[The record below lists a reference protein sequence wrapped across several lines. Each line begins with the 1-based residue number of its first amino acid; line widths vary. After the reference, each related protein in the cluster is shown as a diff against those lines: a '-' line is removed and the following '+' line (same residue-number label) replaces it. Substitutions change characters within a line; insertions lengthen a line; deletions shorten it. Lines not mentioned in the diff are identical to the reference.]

1 MRKIGNFPKCWVQS
15 QAELQVDLLMGVL
28 QSTAPLDVWV
38 NSSPASKILE
48 ENRKGKEE
56 KSAFEGKILK

>member
-1 MRKIGNFPKCWVQS
+1 MLVQT
-15 QAELQVDLLMGVL
+15 QAELQVDLLMGAI
-28 QSTAPLDVWV
+28 QSTAPLNVWV

-48 ENRKGKEE
+48 ENRKGREE